1 MTTDATT
8 DQTQARAALRA
19 LMARRQEL
27 EAQLA
32 ATMTRL
38 NAPGGGGLKEP
49 LVDREGYPRA
59 DLGDLAQTRTDRNA
73 VATLNTDLRDLMRR
87 IETGLHHLHAA
98 SAPSGGRLRPV

>member
-19 LMARRQEL
+19 LEARRQEL

-32 ATMTRL
+32 TAMTRL
-38 NAPGGGGLKEP
+38 NAPGGGGMKEP

-59 DLGDLAQTRTDRNA
+59 DLADLGQTRMDRNA

-87 IETGLHHLHAA
+87 IETGLQHLHAA
-98 SAPSGGRLRPV
+98 SAPAGVRPCRV